1 MTDTLQALEETK
13 AQIAALKE
21 QAREQMQAL
30 LKHGISTVWEEY
42 GDIVAEFGWDQ
53 YTPYFNDGEPCEFG
67 RGEIYIIGTQEPQD
81 TDGYYGDFRNEVK
94 WGEAGV
100 FGNYSDVGK
109 VSKERGWGD
118 NAKRN
123 PDYDPRYA
131 EAKDYIYG
139 LVDALDNDI
148 LYDLFGDHVTVQIR
162 PDGIETEY
170 YEHD

>member
-1 MTDTLQALEETK
+1 LTDTLQALEETK

-67 RGEIYIIGTQEPQD
+67 RGKIYIIGTQEPQD
-81 TDGYYGDFRNEVK
+81 TDDFYGDFRNQVK

-100 FGNYSDVGK
+100 FGRYSDVSK

-131 EAKDYIYG
+131 EAKDYIHS
-139 LVDALDNDI
+139 LVDALDDDI
-148 LYDLFGDHVTVQIR
+148 LYDLFGDHVTVKIR
-162 PDGIETEY
+162 PDGIETEHY
-170 YEHD
+170 KHD

>member
-1 MTDTLQALEETK
+1 LTDTLQALEETK

-53 YTPYFNDGEPCEFG
+53 YTPYFNDGDPCEFG
-67 RGEIYIIGTQEPQD
+67 RGEIYIIGTQD
-81 TDGYYGDFRNEVK
+81 TDDFYGDFRNQIK

-100 FGNYSDVGK
+100 FGNYSDVNK
-109 VSKERGWGD
+109 ADKIRGWGD

-148 LYDLFGDHVTVQIR
+148 LYDLFGDHVTVQIK
-162 PDGIETEY
+162 PDGIETEEY
-170 YEHD
+170 CHD

>member
-1 MTDTLQALEETK
+1 LTDALQTLEDTK

-81 TDGYYGDFRNEVK
+81 TGAFYGGFRNAVK

-100 FGNYSDVGK
+100 FGDYSGVGK

-131 EAKDYIYG
+131 EAKDYIHG

-162 PDGIETEY
+162 PDGIETEHCV
-170 YEHD
+170 HD